1 MRRTLLELFHAMEE
15 MQPSILLADISFFI
29 SAEGF
34 EIPLKV
40 SFEFCGQIY
49 SECFNFRAKTVDS
62 NVDFLARKFNSM
74 MIKCCLHCYSNVK
87 GGVFFV

>member
-62 NVDFLARKFNSM
+62 NVDFWRENST
-74 MIKCCLHCYSNVK
+74 L
-87 GGVFFV
+87 

>member
-1 MRRTLLELFHAMEE
+1 MEE

-40 SFEFCGQIY
+40 SFEFWGQIY

-62 NVDFLARKFNSM
+62 NVDFWGENST
-74 MIKCCLHCYSNVK
+74 LWW
-87 GGVFFV
+87 

>member
-40 SFEFCGQIY
+40 SFDFE
-49 SECFNFRAKTVDS
+49 AKFTL
-62 NVDFLARKFNSM
+62 NVSILAPK
-74 MIKCCLHCYSNVK
+74 L
-87 GGVFFV
+87 